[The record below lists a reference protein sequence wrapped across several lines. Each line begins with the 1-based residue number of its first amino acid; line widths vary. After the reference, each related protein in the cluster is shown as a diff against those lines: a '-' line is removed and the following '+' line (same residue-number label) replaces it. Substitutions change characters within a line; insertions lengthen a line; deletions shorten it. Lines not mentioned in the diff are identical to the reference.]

1 MKTDKLIA
9 LLCAAA
15 VVFGVLAACASKHE
29 TGTTQT
35 PSTEPAGLPEGFVA
49 QEVSECVDRSGYNMR
64 IGAYLWYGFEG
75 CSFTQRHIDEF
86 YEYREPLWGY
96 GYPDVEDMEF
106 QIQLA
111 YDYGLDFFAIDYYS
125 SVTDA
130 YNAQPADY
138 FVAAKNSRLLDFC
151 LIVIDADSN
160 TTPNRGNWDV
170 SRDKYIYYM
179 SQDNSLKIDGR
190 PVIVFHVPDQLITS
204 LGGADSTRECL
215 DDLEQKMME
224 KGYPGI
230 YVLAC
235 AGPVEANQSSFS
247 SDRCDSRTFLSKL
260 AIYEKAGFDAF
271 TSYNYII
278 FDKVNGSY
286 ESDYRTFASHFEDCW
301 NVFSKYS
308 SSRYAPCL
316 LGGWDDRP
324 REAEIAGR
332 ASYALG
338 RTADDFRDH
347 ILNAYGWLKNN
358 PDNALSNLGFI
369 YAWDEIDEG
378 GYIIPTKGEG
388 FAMLEGLK
396 AAADIING
404 ECYK

>member
-1 MKTDKLIA
+1 MKTAKFFVLILAA
-9 LLCAAA
+9 LLAAA
-15 VVFGVLAACASKHE
+15 VFAACARGGAGEE
-29 TGTTQT
+29 TDGTSAQT
-35 PSTEPAGLPEGFVA
+35 ESLPDGYQA
-49 QEVSECVDRSGYNMR
+49 QVITECVDRSGYNMR
-64 IGAYLWYGFEG
+64 LGAYLWYGFEG
-75 CSFTQRHIDEF
+75 CSFTNRHIEEF

-96 GYPDVEDMEF
+96 GYPDIEDMEF

-160 TTPNRGNWDV
+160 TTPNMGNWDV

-179 SQDNSLKIDGR
+179 SQDNSLKVDGK
-190 PVIVFHVPDQLITS
+190 PVIIFYVPDQLITS
-204 LGGADSTRECL
+204 MGSVKNTRQCL
-215 DDLEQKMME
+215 DDLEQKMVE

-260 AIYEKAGFDAF
+260 ATYEKAGFDAF

-324 REAEIAGR
+324 RETEIAGR

-404 ECYK
+404 ECYR